1 MNKET
6 RRAVSFWLNRLIK
19 GMTDAGVSRN
29 DARDAAIDVFAGRFL
44 FGVEVH
50 LPIFY
55 ALAGDNANPNMPEQE
70 DNVALA
76 RRILN
81 AADRGRG

>member
-1 MNKET
+1 MSKEVQ
-6 RRAVSFWLNRLIK
+6 RAVSFWLNRLMK
-19 GMTDAGVSRN
+19 GMTDAGVSVN
-29 DARDAAIDVFAGRFL
+29 DARDAAIDVFASRFL
-44 FGVEVH
+44 FGVQAH

-55 ALAGDNANPNMPEQE
+55 AIAGNNAREDAPEQE
-70 DNVALA
+70 DNVDLA